1 MFFRVSTTRKLTK
14 LIFLRNFVGK
24 WRYLYSVHP
33 YKQKYFDSEFFTFW
47 SKIFKEI
54 CKFYDFLPKY
64 KEVVIK
70 VNIESK
76 SGYIKETNSK
86 MLKRCQILQF
96 TRGLK
101 TKVSK
106 IEGQN
111 VRIRSKKSNAWIST
125 IGLEVH
131 AQLQTKTK
139 LFSR

>member
-1 MFFRVSTTRKLTK
+1 
-14 LIFLRNFVGK
+14 
-24 WRYLYSVHP
+24 
-33 YKQKYFDSEFFTFW
+33 
-47 SKIFKEI
+47 
-54 CKFYDFLPKY
+54 
-64 KEVVIK
+64 
-70 VNIESK
+70 
-76 SGYIKETNSK
+76 
-86 MLKRCQILQF
+86 MLKRCQILQL